1 MKQGI
6 KKINVISRVFGI
18 VFVLC
23 VLCIPTQSYAV
34 VYDHDNQIS
43 VVLSDGTSVV
53 LFGEAGNKSG
63 IKTKNYYAMPVNLRV
78 STRADG
84 IPEFLFLKFT
94 TEQRADKGGATGALL
109 HFLMEWGLT
118 KKQEEELSE
127 ILDKKIK
134 GAKLLGTVEMLPE
147 KESGSF
153 QIVSAT
159 LSDKSMTPSLI
170 SSGKSPIMPGAQA
183 AVATRLN
190 SIGAQLL
197 DKTLSG
203 DTSITDVSLSLNFM
217 YQTLVPAAKG
227 RVVMDWS
234 KYEKSYD
241 KIKAQY
247 EHKKK
252 KKGWWIFG
260 STDHTYSYD
269 EMSSHYDSLVEN
281 KVIDFQFDELVADER
296 VAKIREAFLQLFLN
310 SFSDAADKD
319 ARPVAPSDKE
329 KEQNPNIKQ
338 GKQYKFSKTF
348 TSRSFKKKKQ
358 VFNLNYRMAI
368 KRPFQLVGNLRSWY
382 EGVRDCKQCIVTTIM
397 NDPFFSHRDIRFILD
412 LDAKEIFDETIN
424 FVTVNVRK
432 RRSSGRD
439 FEDSIVF
446 DAEYLKKH
454 GISAGIT
461 YARGGDKDPSVY
473 EYKTQWS
480 LRGGNIY
487 PRNARW
493 KKGDWE
499 GVTLDPP
506 LVPRTIE
513 IESDLDEL
521 KASEISR
528 VTVQV
533 HYSKL
538 GKEVEDNIHIS
549 PAKGEA
555 LVSKKIFIDKDAKGY
570 AYRLVLNHK
579 KDGKLALPW
588 SAQVGDD
595 YIYASI
601 PSELFEK
608 PAFKE
613 EAKKAARNIRKSV
626 EEKVLNKFEEL
637 F

>member
-6 KKINVISRVFGI
+6 EKNTMIFRVLG
-18 VFVLC
+18 VLLLVC
-23 VLCIPTQSYAV
+23 IFYIPTQSHAV
-34 VYDHDNQIS
+34 IYDHDNQIS
-43 VVLSDGTSVV
+43 VVLSDGTPVV
-53 LFGEAGNKSG
+53 LYGEAGPKSG
-63 IKTKNYYAMPVNLRV
+63 SRTNKYYAMPVNLRV

-94 TEQRADKGGATGALL
+94 TEQRADKGGASGALL
-109 HFLMEWGLT
+109 HFLMQWGLT
-118 KKQEEELSE
+118 KKQEAELSK
-127 ILDKKIK
+127 ILEKKYK
-134 GAKLLGTVEMLPE
+134 GARLMGTVEMLPE
-147 KESGSF
+147 DESGSF

-159 LSDKSMTPSLI
+159 LSDKSMTSSLI
-170 SSGKSPIMPGAQA
+170 TSGKAPLLPGGKVATASRVNAHGAQ
-183 AVATRLN
+183 
-190 SIGAQLL
+190 IL
-197 DKTLSG
+197 DKTFSG
-203 DTSITDVSLSLNFM
+203 DTSITDVSISLNFM

-234 KYEKSYD
+234 KYEKNYD
-241 KIKAQY
+241 KIKADY

-260 STDHTYSYD
+260 STDHSYSYD
-269 EMSSHYDSLVEN
+269 EMRSHYDTLVEN

-319 ARPVAPSDKE
+319 AVPPPPSDEE
-329 KEQNPNIKQ
+329 KELNPDIKH
-338 GKQYKFSKTF
+338 GKKYKFSKTF
-348 TSRSFKKKKQ
+348 TSKSFKKKKQ

-382 EGVRDCKQCIVTTIM
+382 EGVRDCKQCVVTTM
-397 NDPFFSHRDIRFILD
+397 LNDPFFEHRDIRFILD
-412 LDAKEIFDETIN
+412 LDAKEMFDDVIN

-432 RRSSGRD
+432 RRSSGRP

-446 DAEYLKKH
+446 DADYLKKH
-454 GISAGIT
+454 GITAGIT
-461 YARGGDKDPSVY
+461 YARGTDKDPSMY

-480 LRGGNIY
+480 LRGGKIF

-513 IESDLDEL
+513 VESDLDEL
-521 KASEISR
+521 KASGISR

-538 GKEVEDNIHIS
+538 GKEVEDNIHVS
-549 PAKGEA
+549 PAKGEP

-579 KDGKLALPW
+579 KDGKMALPW

-595 YIYASI
+595 YIYVSI
-601 PSELFEK
+601 PPELFEK
-608 PAFKE
+608 PAFKD